1 VLIAN
6 LVGAPA
12 GLHAEAANSAGGVSG
27 QVLSGAGRTQ
37 QPQRSS
43 GATGETNPE
52 GSQSDAPRVQTQGR
66 ATIGLSSRAA
76 RRETRRTQTPADVES
91 NGSPFIVTNQAAEPA
106 PFLDILG
113 DILPKGSLPQDPPSQ
128 GLQFS
133 GTTLN
138 PGNPVATGSVLNQV
152 KSEANAA
159 TLTAETNTPGTGGSQ
174 AGNNAAPNAVQ
185 QVVAGTRDAL
195 WDRAVSEGET
205 EPQRNAG
212 EPVEVA
218 FAARIAARTPE
229 PQVIA
234 PNEAQAAIAAS
245 RFAGLDAAAAPPAL
259 PEEPVMATA
268 SGFEGTD
275 SDGSSSEPQ
284 SDTGLNASAGTG
296 PTRVPS
302 AGSGENGTATQTMA
316 PDAQATA
323 QPQASAAVVPLSAAG
338 RVLSIQATSGT
349 MGARSAGTGQQG
361 SNPGAGSNLF
371 AMAAPAN
378 AGVSA
383 GKGATDPKPAP
394 EERAAPPFE
403 APNDAA
409 ERSGEMVRAISLNLS
424 SQDQSVQVRLSERAG
439 ELHVT
444 VRTPDAGLTHGLR
457 EGLSDLV
464 GRLEHGGYRA
474 EAWRPG
480 GNDSSDRGQD
490 SPSRRGSS
498 QQQNDGS
505 KGSGQQENSQ
515 DSESDAQTPQWM
527 GELESSIQRSNSVWP
542 ASAIR

>member
-1 VLIAN
+1 MLIAN
-6 LVGAPA
+6 LAGASG
-12 GLHAEAANSAGGVSG
+12 GLHADAAHSAGVVTG
-27 QVLSGAGRTQ
+27 QVLPGAGRTQ

-43 GATGETNPE
+43 GATGETHPE
-52 GSQSDAPRVQTQGR
+52 ASQSDAPRVQTQGR
-66 ATIGLSSRAA
+66 ATGGLSSRAA
-76 RRETRRTQTPADVES
+76 RREARRTQTPADVES
-91 NGSPFIVTNQAAEPA
+91 NGSPFVVTNQAAEPA

-113 DILPKGSLPQDPPSQ
+113 DILPEGSLPQDQPGQVQP
-128 GLQFS
+128 QFS
-133 GTTLN
+133 GTTLS
-138 PGNPVATGSVLNQV
+138 PGNPVATGSVLNPV

-159 TLTAETNTPGTGGSQ
+159 TLTAETNTPVTGGSQ

-245 RFAGLDAAAAPPAL
+245 RFAGLDAATAAPAVA
-259 PEEPVMATA
+259 EEPVMAAA
-268 SGFEGTD
+268 SGFEGTH
-275 SDGSSSEPQ
+275 SDGNSSER

-302 AGSGENGTATQTMA
+302 AVAGENGTATQTMA

-323 QPQASAAVVPLSAAG
+323 QPQASAAVVPQAAAS

-361 SNPGAGSNLF
+361 SNPGAGSSLF
-371 AMAAPAN
+371 ATAAPAN
-378 AGVSA
+378 AGVA
-383 GKGATDPKPAP
+383 TGRGATDPKPAS

-403 APNDAA
+403 PQDDAA
-409 ERSGEMVRAISLNLS
+409 ERAGEMVRAISLNLS